1 MEHGKR
7 ETPSERT
14 PRRRE
19 PRKKKRAGGNGR
31 WSVKFIV
38 GTVVLICFCTALMMA
53 GIFMMY
59 VKTTLAPALDVRAED
74 YINNMSQSSIIYYQ
88 DQDSGEWKEYQ
99 TVHATENRI
108 WADFEDMPD
117 ALWQAAVAIEDERF
131 FSHHGVDWMRTVK
144 ATLNMFTNNDTF
156 GGSTITQQVIRN
168 MTQDNKSTV
177 NRKVREIFRALEFEK
192 HYNKTDILE
201 MYLNLIYLG
210 KSCYGVQ
217 TAAEYYFGKDLSD
230 LSVAECASLIS
241 ITNNPSLYGPMS
253 NITITRRDGST
264 VTPRELNKQRQ
275 ELILDKMTEIKDP
288 ETGEPFLTEE
298 EAQAAKDEVLQFTD
312 GSTSAEDLVEQ
323 ATGGTQINNWFVDE
337 VIRDVSSD
345 LAEELK
351 ITEDEAL
358 LRVYNGG
365 YNIYTTMDPD
375 IQAIAEEV
383 YGDRSNLDVT
393 SRNGQQLQSGITI
406 IDPSTGNIAAMV
418 GAVGEKEGNLL
429 TNYAR
434 LPRQVGSSMKPLTAY
449 APALD
454 EGTITPATVFDNY
467 PVQLLNGNPW
477 PKNSP
482 NTYTGRTI
490 LSTGIAKSI
499 NTIAIQALQSVGVAD
514 AFAFATEKLNL
525 NLVAEDMNLSSLGL
539 GGLTYGLTT
548 EEMAAA
554 YAAFANN
561 GVYNSPRTY
570 VRVTKTDSTTGE
582 ETVILEN
589 EAESHVAMKET
600 TAYLMTKMLKGAVT
614 SGTATS
620 ANFGGMTIAGKTGTT
635 SDNYDRYFVG
645 YTPYYCAAVWTG
657 YKSNEKI
664 SYSGNPAITM
674 WKKVMQKIH
683 EEFPNK
689 DFDKPSTGLETI
701 QVCLDSGL
709 LPSDACSQDVR
720 GSRIASVEVAAG
732 TGPKETCSMH
742 VLRDYCTEGKC
753 LAGEFCPAD
762 SVVQKAF
769 LDYERTDYG
778 SGITAE
784 DNPYLIVN
792 LEKAAESGC
801 PVHTQATEEPENPD
815 AATDPNDPNYIPPTD
830 NSSGEGTEP
839 EEPSDPDVTEP
850 SAGEDWW
857 SDFWASEP

>member
-19 PRKKKRAGGNGR
+19 PRKKKRTGGNGR

-131 FSHHGVDWMRTVK
+131 FSHHGVDWKRTIG
-144 ATLNMFTNNDTF
+144 ATLNMFTSNDTY

-168 MTQDNKSTV
+168 MTQDNKPTV

-192 HYNKTDILE
+192 HYTKTDILE

-217 TAAEYYFGKDLSD
+217 TAAEYYFGKDLGE
-230 LSVAECASLIS
+230 LSVAECASLIA

-253 NITITRRDGST
+253 NITITREDGST
-264 VTPRELNKQRQ
+264 VTPRELNKERQ
-275 ELILDKMTEIKDP
+275 ERILDKMTEIKDP

-298 EAQAAKDEVLQFTD
+298 EAQAAKEEVLQFTD

-406 IDPSTGNIAAMV
+406 IDPSTGNIVAMV

-454 EGTITPATVFDNY
+454 EGAITPATVFDNY

-683 EEFPNK
+683 EELPNK

-720 GSRIASVEVAAG
+720 GSRIVSVEVAAG

-784 DNPYLIVN
+784 DDPYLIVN

-801 PVHTQATEEPENPD
+801 PVHTQATEQPENPD

-830 NSSGEGTEP
+830 DSSGEGTEP
-839 EEPSDPDVTEP
+839 EEPSDPEVTEP

>member
-19 PRKKKRAGGNGR
+19 PRKKKRTGGNGR

-192 HYNKTDILE
+192 HYTKTDILE

-230 LSVAECASLIS
+230 LSVAECARLIS

-674 WKKVMQKIH
+674 WKKVMKKIH
-683 EEFPNK
+683 EELPNK

-784 DNPYLIVN
+784 DDPYLIVN

-801 PVHTQATEEPENPD
+801 PIHTQATEEPENPD